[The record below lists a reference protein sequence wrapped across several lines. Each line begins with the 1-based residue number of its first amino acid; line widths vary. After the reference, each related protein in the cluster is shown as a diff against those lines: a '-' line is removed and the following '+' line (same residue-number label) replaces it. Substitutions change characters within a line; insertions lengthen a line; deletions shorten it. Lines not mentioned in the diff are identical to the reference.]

1 MLSTIKLLKINSYD
15 NNFKNL
21 QNHKQTSKKT
31 DILSTKKLWDI
42 SKKKTNYIET

>member
-21 QNHKQTSKKT
+21 QNHKQTNKKSE
-31 DILSTKKLWDI
+31 IFPAKKL
-42 SKKKTNYIET
+42 